1 MGGKTNST
9 DDAGASSGDVDDLG
23 AADDNHHNV
32 QLALGSDHQKMSKYL
47 SKAFKFIKPNHLMSR
62 EEYPA
67 EINQV
72 FELSSDGNEIGCFL
86 WQRSIFYSKALFGSH
101 AFHLRWFIIT
111 PQRICSSPGKNAP
124 RETNAIITN
133 FIGHFIASPRQ
144 ISRS

>member
-9 DDAGASSGDVDDLG
+9 DDAGVSSGDADDLRTT
-23 AADDNHHNV
+23 DDNHHNV
-32 QLALGSDHQKMSKYL
+32 QLSLGSDQKMTKYL

-111 PQRICSSPGKNAP
+111 PQRICSSPGKN
-124 RETNAIITN
+124 
-133 FIGHFIASPRQ
+133 S
-144 ISRS
+144 